1 MNTLVARL
9 QKSLNG
15 LNPRERFI
23 VLGGAMVLLVLG
35 IYLLAWEPL
44 IEKQESLDA
53 SIKTQQELHSW
64 MLQSAAKVRQ
74 LKGSGDLRRLNYGSM
89 QSVINKTAKAALPGA
104 VIKRVEKN
112 RQQSVQ
118 VWIEQVAFDDMV
130 KWLGN
135 LQQKNGVR
143 VTSLV
148 SERIEQAG
156 RVNVRLVLKAG

>member
-1 MNTLVARL
+1 MNSLVTRV
-9 QKSLNG
+9 QKSLSG
-15 LNPRERFI
+15 LNPRERLI
-23 VLGGAMVLLVLG
+23 VITGAVVLLVLG
-35 IYLLAWEPL
+35 LYLFAWEPL
-44 IEKQESLDA
+44 IDKQESLSN
-53 SIKTQQELHSW
+53 SIRTQQELHSW

-74 LKGSGDLRRLNYGSM
+74 LKGSGSHRRLNPGSM

-135 LQQKNGVR
+135 LQQKSGVR
-143 VTSLV
+143 VESLV